1 MLSPGWA
8 DRRSGRAGAAVVPV
22 RSARRTDYAAQ
33 VTLTVGALVA
43 CSLALGVWAA
53 VRTARDQPV
62 ITRQLIGGAVI
73 EAGILV
79 QMVVAGVLVAT
90 GHQVPEAVTFWGYLV
105 VALLVLPAAA
115 VVAVIERTR
124 WSSVA
129 LILACATLAVMQLRV
144 HQLWSGA

>member
-1 MLSPGWA
+1 M
-8 DRRSGRAGAAVVPV
+8 
-22 RSARRTDYAAQ
+22 
-33 VTLTVGALVA
+33 TLTVGVLIA

-53 VRTARDQPV
+53 VRTARDRPV

-73 EAGILV
+73 EAGIVV
-79 QMVVAGVLVAT
+79 QMIVAGVLVAT
-90 GHQVPEAVTFWGYLV
+90 GHQIADGFTFWGYLV

-115 VVAVIERTR
+115 VVAVVERTR

-144 HQLWSGA
+144 HQLWGGA